1 MENFIYLRSID
12 IILTRQNVVVQ
23 NISRINSALR
33 VTTLSLGVARTG
45 TGRWIVDHGRIDLRS
60 LRTVRVILL

>member
-45 TGRWIVDHGRIDLRS
+45 TGGS
-60 LRTVRVILL
+60 KPYE